1 MSNDNEARPFGRRCL
16 RAAATLAATGAM
28 FGAIGAGTASA
39 HESEPTGGPL
49 GAVQE
54 SAGALV
60 HHLEEYHLSQP
71 TWEIES
77 LLTSP
82 QENIRV
88 HKAMVDGMV
97 DPLIGL
103 LP

>member
-1 MSNDNEARPFGRRCL
+1 MRNDNGNRPLARRCL

-28 FGAIGAGTASA
+28 LGAVGAGTASA
-39 HESEPTGGPL
+39 HESEPSGGPL

-54 SAGALV
+54 SGGALL
-60 HHLEEYHLSQP
+60 HHVEEYHLSKP

-88 HKAMVDGMV
+88 HKAMLDEIV
-97 DPLIGL
+97 DPLVGL